1 MRFRVAVSG
10 RAAGAKQSG
19 ASVRS
24 PSSKRI
30 GDNAQQWEPTRA
42 TDFAITTV
50 NVPDRLDL
58 QEVRARADEDDDAPR
73 RRLVVD
79 TYRLGV
85 WFKRLLVA
93 GALAALAYYAY
104 LSLLPLREDVS
115 AAGIATRLTQ
125 GLGQPVRV
133 ASADFRFTPTP
144 RLVLQ
149 DVDVAGAYRL
159 GEVSLHFNWEDAWR
173 AVRGGNWIW
182 GEAAVAPLKLD
193 AAQGLA
199 LLHSLQAVGPA
210 VPSTI
215 STLRFESIEFVAV
228 PLLPGRYEVV
238 ARRGSDGRF
247 GPVSLTEIGTEGRMR
262 LTVSAKDDEDWG
274 ETVEFQLDASDWI
287 LPVGP
292 AVRWSEV
299 VANGRVRPDL
309 VEVDSFSLGGAFGV
323 VQGLMVAAH
332 DVQWAVTGVARAP
345 NLDLES
351 VLLHFTGKPAEARP
365 KGLAAVP
372 MHGTAV
378 LKLLVAGRGDT
389 LAQAIDQSIAAGPL
403 QVRWATLNGVNLGYA
418 ATRGGASGG
427 TGGGVTRFSELEA
440 SVTLARTGLTV
451 TGIHG
456 RAGAMATRGEIRVA
470 PDLGLSGDLRVDLG
484 AQRVQAPINVK
495 VRGTA
500 LQPQFGR

>member
-1 MRFRVAVSG
+1 M
-10 RAAGAKQSG
+10 G

-24 PSSKRI
+24 PSGKRT
-30 GDNAQQWEPTRA
+30 GNTAQQWEPTRA

-73 RRLVVD
+73 RRLVFD
-79 TYRLGV
+79 TYWLGV

-93 GALAALAYYAY
+93 GILAGAAYYGY
-104 LSLLPLREDVS
+104 LALLPLRDDVS
-115 AAGIATRLTQ
+115 AAGIAARLTQ

-133 ASADFRFTPTP
+133 SSADFRFTPTP
-144 RLVLQ
+144 RLALQ
-149 DVDVAGAYRL
+149 DIDVAGAYRL
-159 GEVSLHFNWEDAWR
+159 GEVSLHFNWEDALR
-173 AVRGGNWIW
+173 ALRGGNWIW

-193 AAQGLA
+193 GAQGLA
-199 LLHSLQAVGPA
+199 LLKSLGAAGGAIP
-210 VPSTI
+210 PTI
-215 STLRFESIEFVAV
+215 STIRFESIEFAEM

-247 GPVSLTEIGTEGRMR
+247 APVSLTEIGTEGRMK
-262 LTVSAKDDEDWG
+262 LTVSTRADSDWG
-274 ETVEFQLDASDWI
+274 ETVDFQLDAANWA
-287 LPVGP
+287 LPAGP
-292 AVRWSEV
+292 GARWTEV
-299 VANGRVRPDL
+299 VATGRVRPNL
-309 VEVDSFSLGGAFGV
+309 IEVDSFSLGGAFGV
-323 VQGLMVAAH
+323 VQGLMVAAR
-332 DVQWAVTGVARAP
+332 DVEWAVTGVARAP

-351 VLLHFTGKPAEARP
+351 VLLHFKGKPAEERP
-365 KGLAAVP
+365 KGQAAVP

-378 LKLLVAGRGDT
+378 LSLLVAGRGDT
-389 LAQAIDQSIAAGPL
+389 LAQAVGQSVAAGPL
-403 QVRWATLNGVNLGYA
+403 QVRWATLNGINLGYA
-418 ATRGGASGG
+418 ATRGGASGV
-427 TGGGVTRFSELEA
+427 TGGGITRFSELEA
-440 SVTLARTGLTV
+440 SVALAHTGLTV

-470 PDLGLSGDLRVDLG
+470 PDLGLSGALRVDLG